1 MIRKTAGS
9 KSVVKKTS
17 VKKDPVKKA
26 SIKKASVNKTDAGSS
41 ETAKSKVSK
50 LSAAS
55 DSGRLQV
62 IFKKSGF
69 AVDRAAGK
77 PKDPYEKSLQE
88 RLCKEPF
95 KTVFDM
101 GFEPKRAQDTAS
113 VAFLRQVAGA
123 FVKAL
128 TNIPELEIAREEV
141 EVRPSEEVCEE
152 LLLSVPFGI
161 GTEYI
166 TAAWVDGIFRK
177 LKEVFASEIAAYEG
191 TVQLYLTE
199 KSQQL
204 RVPERIFF
212 HLVENKQDEGRYP
225 FAFLATY
232 ATRDSQGMVR
242 HMPLSYALTEYEH
255 ERGKLVELLSCLN
268 GAAEASALIGDFM
281 ESGELFHPLGLTAA
295 EAYAFLRDAEAIE
308 AAGILC
314 RVPNWWKRGSGQ
326 VAMQVRLGEEKP
338 SMLGFDALVS
348 MKPELTV
355 DGVALTGAEIRKLL
369 AQTEGLALLKGKWVV
384 VDHARLRALL
394 ASMEKYEGSV
404 TLLEALRMETGIGET
419 QDIDIGPLVTNGKW
433 LGTMF
438 AKLRQPAGM
447 RGRRVPATVK
457 ATLRPYQ
464 KTGFHWLSYMQE
476 MGFGACLADDMGLG
490 KTLQVLTWLDDMRR
504 SDPETRVLLIV
515 PASLLGNWKK
525 EAERF
530 TPAIEVQILHGMTS
544 AAMKELA
551 SSPPFLTIT
560 TYGMVSRLAALQ
572 ERRWSAVILDEAQAI
587 KNPGTKQT
595 RAIKKLQADQR
606 VAMTG
611 TPIENDLTNLW
622 SLFDFLNKGLL
633 GSSDEF
639 NLFAKQLEKNPEGYQ
654 KLKNMVSPFILRRVK
669 TDKSIIAD
677 LPDKLETID
686 YTDLSAKQIV
696 LYRKQVSEL
705 EKAISEA
712 EGMQRRG
719 IVLSAITKLK
729 QICNH
734 PDQFLGQET
743 YDPKESGKF
752 AMLREICE
760 TIYEKRERVLVFTQY
775 REITDH
781 LAEFLEQI
789 FHAKGLVLH
798 GGTRVKRRQEMAEAF
813 NGEDYVPFMVL
824 SVKAGGTGLNLT
836 GANHVIHFDRW
847 WNPAVEN
854 QATDRAFR
862 IGQTKDVV
870 VHKMVCTGTI
880 EERIDTLISSKK
892 ELSENV
898 IGAGGETWITELGD
912 KELMEL
918 LRLKE

>member
-128 TNIPELEIAREEV
+128 TDIPELEIAREEAV
-141 EVRPSEEVCEE
+141 VRPSEELCEE

-464 KTGFHWLSYMQE
+464 K

-775 REITDH
+775 REITEH

>member
-128 TNIPELEIAREEV
+128 TDIPELEIAREEAV
-141 EVRPSEEVCEE
+141 VRPSEELCEE

-464 KTGFHWLSYMQE
+464 KE

-775 REITDH
+775 REITEH

>member
-1 MIRKTAGS
+1 M
-9 KSVVKKTS
+9 
-17 VKKDPVKKA
+17 
-26 SIKKASVNKTDAGSS
+26 
-41 ETAKSKVSK
+41 
-50 LSAAS
+50 
-55 DSGRLQV
+55 
-62 IFKKSGF
+62 
-69 AVDRAAGK
+69 DRAAGK

-128 TNIPELEIAREEV
+128 TDIPELEIAREEAV
-141 EVRPSEEVCEE
+141 VRPSEELCEE

-775 REITDH
+775 REITEP

-798 GGTRVKRRQEMAEAF
+798 GGTRVKRQEHSGLRRWRKHLMARITF
-813 NGEDYVPFMVL
+813 LLWFFL
-824 SVKAGGTGLNLT
+824 SRPAGPGS
-836 GANHVIHFDRW
+836 I
-847 WNPAVEN
+847 
-854 QATDRAFR
+854 
-862 IGQTKDVV
+862 
-870 VHKMVCTGTI
+870 
-880 EERIDTLISSKK
+880 
-892 ELSENV
+892 
-898 IGAGGETWITELGD
+898 
-912 KELMEL
+912 
-918 LRLKE
+918 

>member
-1 MIRKTAGS
+1 
-9 KSVVKKTS
+9 
-17 VKKDPVKKA
+17 
-26 SIKKASVNKTDAGSS
+26 
-41 ETAKSKVSK
+41 
-50 LSAAS
+50 
-55 DSGRLQV
+55 
-62 IFKKSGF
+62 
-69 AVDRAAGK
+69 
-77 PKDPYEKSLQE
+77 
-88 RLCKEPF
+88 
-95 KTVFDM
+95 
-101 GFEPKRAQDTAS
+101 
-113 VAFLRQVAGA
+113 
-123 FVKAL
+123 
-128 TNIPELEIAREEV
+128 
-141 EVRPSEEVCEE
+141 
-152 LLLSVPFGI
+152 
-161 GTEYI
+161 
-166 TAAWVDGIFRK
+166 
-177 LKEVFASEIAAYEG
+177 
-191 TVQLYLTE
+191 
-199 KSQQL
+199 
-204 RVPERIFF
+204 
-212 HLVENKQDEGRYP
+212 
-225 FAFLATY
+225 
-232 ATRDSQGMVR
+232 
-242 HMPLSYALTEYEH
+242 
-255 ERGKLVELLSCLN
+255 
-268 GAAEASALIGDFM
+268 M

-464 KTGFHWLSYMQE
+464 K
-476 MGFGACLADDMGLG
+476 ADDMGLG

-775 REITDH
+775 REITEH

>member
-1 MIRKTAGS
+1 
-9 KSVVKKTS
+9 
-17 VKKDPVKKA
+17 
-26 SIKKASVNKTDAGSS
+26 
-41 ETAKSKVSK
+41 
-50 LSAAS
+50 
-55 DSGRLQV
+55 
-62 IFKKSGF
+62 
-69 AVDRAAGK
+69 
-77 PKDPYEKSLQE
+77 
-88 RLCKEPF
+88 
-95 KTVFDM
+95 
-101 GFEPKRAQDTAS
+101 
-113 VAFLRQVAGA
+113 
-123 FVKAL
+123 
-128 TNIPELEIAREEV
+128 
-141 EVRPSEEVCEE
+141 
-152 LLLSVPFGI
+152 
-161 GTEYI
+161 
-166 TAAWVDGIFRK
+166 
-177 LKEVFASEIAAYEG
+177 
-191 TVQLYLTE
+191 
-199 KSQQL
+199 
-204 RVPERIFF
+204 
-212 HLVENKQDEGRYP
+212 
-225 FAFLATY
+225 
-232 ATRDSQGMVR
+232 
-242 HMPLSYALTEYEH
+242 
-255 ERGKLVELLSCLN
+255 
-268 GAAEASALIGDFM
+268 
-281 ESGELFHPLGLTAA
+281 
-295 EAYAFLRDAEAIE
+295 
-308 AAGILC
+308 
-314 RVPNWWKRGSGQ
+314 
-326 VAMQVRLGEEKP
+326 
-338 SMLGFDALVS
+338 
-348 MKPELTV
+348 
-355 DGVALTGAEIRKLL
+355 
-369 AQTEGLALLKGKWVV
+369 
-384 VDHARLRALL
+384 
-394 ASMEKYEGSV
+394 
-404 TLLEALRMETGIGET
+404 
-419 QDIDIGPLVTNGKW
+419 
-433 LGTMF
+433 
-438 AKLRQPAGM
+438 M

-504 SDPETRVLLIV
+504 SDPEARVLLIV

-781 LAEFLEQI
+781 LAEL
-789 FHAKGLVLH
+789 
-798 GGTRVKRRQEMAEAF
+798 QEMAEAF